1 VEQPAGARDGFVN
14 ASASGRRVIV
24 AGGGPVGL
32 LTALGLARAGVPVL
46 LLEQEPGLTV
56 DLRAGSYHPPTL
68 EAMAPY
74 GITDRMH
81 ERGIPVRF
89 WSIRDKANPDWVAL
103 WDLDLIAD
111 LTPYPYRLHLE
122 QHQLT
127 PIILDILR
135 AEPLAEIRF
144 GARFTGVTQSG
155 DGVHVTY
162 ERDGETR
169 IVDGAYVV
177 GADGG
182 RSAVRKAIGMAFEG
196 YTWPERFF
204 VISTSFDFETRGYTK
219 NAYIADPDQWI
230 TLFKMPGDG
239 PPGYWRI
246 VIPTDTETPEDVV
259 AAPENVQAWLQH
271 FVPNATPY
279 EILYNSFYSVHQRV
293 AASFRHGRVLLAGDA
308 AHLNNPLGA
317 FGLNSGIQDAANLI
331 PKLAAVWKGEASENY
346 LDVYD
351 RQRRTA
357 TIEFVQAN
365 SIRNK
370 RLLEER
376 DPAVRRERFE
386 ELVRTANTPELARQY
401 LINSSMIAATR
412 RAAEVA

>member
-1 VEQPAGARDGFVN
+1 MEQSPRGGNGVV
-14 ASASGRRVIV
+14 SAETRRVVV

-32 LTALGLARAGVPVL
+32 LTALGLAHAGVPVRL
-46 LLEQEPGLTV
+46 IEQEPALTI

-81 ERGIPVRF
+81 ERGIPVRY
-89 WSIRDKANPDWVAL
+89 WSIRDRHTPEWVAL
-103 WDLDLIAD
+103 WDLGLIAD

-127 PIILDILR
+127 PIILDILQR
-135 AEPLAEIRF
+135 EPLAEVQF
-144 GARFTGVTQSG
+144 GARFTGVAQDG
-155 DGVHVTY
+155 DRVRVTY
-162 ERDGETR
+162 EQGGESVA
-169 IVDGAYVV
+169 VDAAYLV

-182 RSAVRKAIGMAFEG
+182 RSSVRKAIDMPFEG

-204 VISTSFDFETRGYTK
+204 VMSTDFDYETRGYTK
-219 NAYIADPDQWI
+219 NTYIADPDEWV

-239 PPGYWRI
+239 VHPYWRL
-246 VIPTDTETPEDVV
+246 VIPTDNDTPEDAL
-259 AAPENVQAWLQH
+259 AAPDRVQAWLQA
-271 FVPNATPY
+271 FERRDVPY
-279 EILYNSFYSVHQRV
+279 DILYSSFYRVHQRV
-293 AASFRHGRVLLAGDA
+293 AQSFRRGRVILAGDA
-308 AHLNNPLGA
+308 SHLNNPLGA

-331 PKLAAVWKGEASENY
+331 PKLAAVWHGEAAETL

-370 RLLEER
+370 RTLEER
-376 DPAVRRERFE
+376 DPAVRKARFE
-386 ELVRTANTPELARQY
+386 ELVRTADTPALAREY

>member
-1 VEQPAGARDGFVN
+1 MEQSAGARHGIVN
-14 ASASGRRVIV
+14 ASDRRVVV

-46 LLEQEPGLTV
+46 LLEQEPGLTI

-74 GITDRMH
+74 GITERMH

-127 PIILDILR
+127 PIILEFLR
-135 AEPLAEIRF
+135 AEPLAEVQF
-144 GARFTGVTQSG
+144 GARFTGVAQTAG
-155 DGVHVTY
+155 GVHVTY
-162 ERDGETR
+162 ERAGET
-169 IVDGAYVV
+169 VVVAGSYLV

-182 RSAVRKAIGMAFEG
+182 RSSVRKAVGTPFEG

-204 VISTSFDFETRGYTK
+204 VISTSFDFETRGFQK
-219 NAYIADPDQWI
+219 NVYIADPDEWT

-246 VIPTDTETPEDVV
+246 VLPTDNDTPEAEI
-259 AAPENVQAWLQH
+259 AAPERVQAWLQR
-271 FVPNATPY
+271 FVPNETPY
-279 EILYNSFYSVHQRV
+279 EILYNSFYRVHQRV
-293 AASFRHGRVLLAGDA
+293 AASFRSGRVLLAGDA

-331 PKLAAVWKGEASENY
+331 PKLAAVWKGDAGDGA
-346 LDVYD
+346 LDLYD

-376 DPAVRRERFE
+376 DPAIRRERFE
-386 ELVRTANTPELARQY
+386 ELVRTANTPELARRY
-401 LINSSMIAATR
+401 LINSSMIAAAR
-412 RAAEVA
+412 RAEEVA

>member
-1 VEQPAGARDGFVN
+1 VSF
-14 ASASGRRVIV
+14 ASRRVIV

-32 LTALGLARAGVPVL
+32 MTAIGLAREGVPVL
-46 LLEQEPGLTV
+46 LIEQEPALTV

-81 ERGIPVRF
+81 ERGIPVRY
-89 WSIRDKANPDWVAL
+89 WSIRDRHNPEWVAL
-103 WDLDLIAD
+103 WDLGLIAD

-127 PIILDILR
+127 PIMLDILER
-135 AEPLAEIRF
+135 EPLADVHF
-144 GARFTGVTQSG
+144 GARFTGVVQ
-155 DGVHVTY
+155 DANGVRVTY
-162 ERDGETR
+162 ERNGETTV
-169 IVDGAYVV
+169 VDGAFLV

-182 RSAVRKAIGMAFEG
+182 RSAVRKAIEMPFEG

-204 VISTSFDFETRGYTK
+204 VMSTSFDYESRGYTK
-219 NAYIADPDQWI
+219 NAYIADPDEWV

-239 PPGYWRI
+239 VNPYWRL
-246 VIPTDTETPEDVV
+246 VIPTDTDTPEDVI
-259 AAPENVQAWLQH
+259 AAPERVQAWLQG
-271 FVPNATPY
+271 FEPRDEAY
-279 EILYNSFYSVHQRV
+279 QILYSSFYRVHQRV
-293 AASFRHGRVLLAGDA
+293 AQSFRRGRVLLAGDA

-331 PKLAAVWKGEASENY
+331 PKLAAVWRGAAGDAL

-357 TIEFVQAN
+357 TVEFVQAN

-370 RLLEER
+370 RTLEER

-386 ELVRTANTPELARQY
+386 DLVRTADTPELARAY
-401 LINSSMIAATR
+401 LINSSMIAAAR